1 VLPVGRRGPEE
12 EESVPETVPQRCR
25 QGSLAASPA
34 VPRLH
39 AGSKAASVSPLP
51 VLGSSH
57 HDVPPAVQGQVV
69 GAGEAAVA
77 VRAAEGFDAR
87 VLAEMPGQLI
97 GAGELPGA
105 ALPGALVGLLACGER
120 GSARQRGVPGQ
131 PPPRSP
137 PRPPFPGVAR
147 AAGATDWTP
156 CCTGAR
162 VRCNTVP
169 RIKERIPV
177 VRAHWVQYGNAPKA
191 MVSHYGCALW

>member
-1 VLPVGRRGPEE
+1 MKAGRPRREEPPGVANGEERSRRRGARSGDHPAP
-12 EESVPETVPQRCR
+12 V

-34 VPRLH
+34 VPQLH
-39 AGSKAASVSPLP
+39 AGNEAASVSPLR

-77 VRAAEGFDAR
+77 VRAAEGLDAR

-97 GAGELPGA
+97 GTGELPGA
-105 ALPGALVGLLACGER
+105 ALPGTLVGLLACGER
-120 GSARQRGVPGQ
+120 GSARKRGVPRQ
-131 PPPRSP
+131 PPPSSP

-147 AAGATDWTP
+147 AAGATGWTP
-156 CCTGAR
+156 CYLGAC

-169 RIKERIPV
+169 RIEKWLPV
-177 VRAHWVQYGNAPKA
+177 VGVQ
-191 MVSHYGCALW
+191 